1 MMQSVYSPSAIDNSL
16 KLPSL
21 GAEVGTTTIS
31 GISGGSYFASYVSV
45 ALSDQVAGV
54 GHWLGG
60 PFGERIT
67 KMTSTG
73 SATKLANDGIAE
85 ARRLASKG

>member
-21 GAEVGTTTIS
+21 GAEVGTATMS
-31 GISGGSYFASYVSV
+31 GMSGGSYFTSYVSV
-45 ALSDQVAGV
+45 ALSDKIAGV

-67 KMTSTG
+67 KMKSTA
-73 SATKLANDGIAE
+73 SALSLSTAGYEE
-85 ARRLASKG
+85 A